1 VTAKTNAI
9 RALACLPAAAVL
21 ASISFSLTA
30 CANNNRRE
38 GMTIAEYRA
47 LEPERRRDATAILEN
62 ANEMLAEGRNQQ
74 AIERFAESIAVY
86 DQIAAAWNNLGV
98 AHLASGNFVE
108 ADQSFARAISLDPA
122 DYRPLFNR
130 GLMYYERGFLREARG
145 FFERAA
151 KADDAQLAPLWYL
164 IRVDTALGRETQQT
178 LDAVERAMM
187 LEQDPEYLRQLRLQ
201 RLRIEDL
208 IAEDPGPRTGRTL
221 RPGEI
226 RDAAPNLP
234 DRAIE
239 RLTAPAPATP
249 EDQDG

>member
-1 VTAKTNAI
+1 MTARRT
-9 RALACLPAAAVL
+9 ALRSLSYLPAAAVL
-21 ASISFSLTA
+21 ATISIPLTA
-30 CANNNRRE
+30 CSHNDRRD

-47 LEPERRRDATAILEN
+47 LEPERRREATAILED
-62 ANEMLAEGRNQQ
+62 ANELLAEGRTEQ
-74 AIERFAESIAVY
+74 AIERFARSIAVY

-164 IRVDTALGRETQQT
+164 IRVDTALGRETEQT
-178 LDAVERAMM
+178 LNAVERAMM

-208 IAEDPGPRTGRTL
+208 IAEDPTPRTGRTL
-221 RPGEI
+221 RQSEI

-234 DRAIE
+234 EREIE
-239 RLTAPAPATP
+239 RLLTPAPTAPQ
-249 EDQDG
+249 EQDG